1 MGLEGRCPRTLPALL
16 IAMLAVTAVACSES
30 AVLTQNDAT
39 AGIDAGAALNNDTP
53 TYHLASVRLTLEK
66 VVTLPDGMLGLRFSF
81 GSRSPDCCALFPRAA
96 LAGGSGNPSASATD
110 VVIPASDVT
119 PNGVLP
125 MHIWLR
131 GTRHKPSFR
140 IDLASLGVPTS

>member
-1 MGLEGRCPRTLPALL
+1 MGREGRCARTLPALL

-53 TYHLASVRLTLEK
+53 TYHVASVRLTLEK
-66 VVTLPDGMLGLRFSF
+66 VVTLPDGMLGFLFSF
-81 GSRSPDCCALFPRAA
+81 GSPPPACCALFPPAA
-96 LAGGSGNPSASATD
+96 LAGGSGNPSARATD

-119 PNGVLP
+119 PNGVLS

-131 GTRHKPSFR
+131 GTPQKPSFR
-140 IDLASLGVPTS
+140 IDLASLGVSTS

>member
-1 MGLEGRCPRTLPALL
+1 MGREGRCPRTLPALL

-53 TYHLASVRLTLEK
+53 TYHVASVRLTLEK

-81 GSRSPDCCALFPRAA
+81 GSRSPDCCAPFPPAA
-96 LAGGSGNPSASATD
+96 PARRSGNPSA
-110 VVIPASDVT
+110 
-119 PNGVLP
+119 
-125 MHIWLR
+125 
-131 GTRHKPSFR
+131 TRH
-140 IDLASLGVPTS
+140 